1 MNIKTSTKE
10 HFKIA
15 EIRKPESKTVTILIT
30 ADLLTENTAKEISLH
45 LLYTDLLL
53 AGAGKLTRDE
63 FLYKLYELGST
74 INVAENEAR
83 ITISVSA
90 LADKLKPTLKLL
102 ETMLTLPTF
111 KSSER
116 TRAVRTIKNALELYK
131 ENARALAESSLKNS
145 FFTKESRHYSYS
157 PDLIISAIDSISI
170 DNLKKT
176 HLKLMQSFWTV
187 SIGGSDVSVDATIQF
202 IKKLKKTSAPAVAI
216 IKNSFANNPPARKVT
231 AHEVKSKQ
239 NIEISIGANLPLTH
253 TSSDLPAF
261 LFGIAVL
268 GKWGGFAGR
277 LMSTVREKEGLT
289 YGIYARVEG
298 VTVEESG
305 FWRIMTFFSP
315 KDVVLGITST
325 LREINLIHEKGIT
338 QSEWERFQTIL
349 KTGETL
355 VFDSLTGTTGL
366 VHNKLVS
373 GLEWNEY
380 QLFRQKLY
388 TCTRSEV
395 NAALK
400 KYLNPVAITISAAGP
415 VAAVKKDLEIF
426 EQFSQK

>member
-1 MNIKTSTKE
+1 MNIKTSKE
-10 HFKIA
+10 ENFQLA
-15 EIRKPESKTVTILIT
+15 EIRKPDSKTVTILIT

-45 LLYTDLLL
+45 LLYTDLLM
-53 AGAGKLTRDE
+53 AGAGKFSRDE
-63 FLYKLYELGST
+63 FLYKLNELGSS
-74 INVAENEAR
+74 ISVAENEAR
-83 ITISVSA
+83 ITISISA
-90 LADKLKPTLKLL
+90 LEDKLKPTLKLL
-102 ETMLTLPTF
+102 ETMLISPTF
-111 KSSER
+111 KGSER
-116 TRAVRTIKNALELYK
+116 VRAVRSIKNALELYK
-131 ENARALAESSLKNS
+131 ENARALSESALKNS

-157 PDLIISAIDSISI
+157 PDSIIATIDSVSI
-170 DNLKKT
+170 DNLKKI
-176 HLKLMQSFWTV
+176 HLKLMQTLWTV
-187 SIGGSDVSVDATIQF
+187 SVGGSDVAVDTTVPF
-202 IKKLKKTSAPAVAI
+202 IKKLKKNLLQPVASPKSPVI
-216 IKNSFANNPPARKVT
+216 ANLPARKVFT
-231 AHEVKSKQ
+231 HEVKSKQ
-239 NIEISIGANLPLTH
+239 NIEISIGAYLPLTH
-253 TSSDLPAF
+253 TGPDLPAF
-261 LFGIAVL
+261 LFGLAVL

-325 LREINLIHEKGIT
+325 LREIGLIHEKGIT

-355 VFDSLTGTTGL
+355 VFDSLAGTTGL

-373 GLEWNEY
+373 GLQWDEY

-400 KYLNPVAITISAAGP
+400 KYLNPVDITISAVGP
-415 VAAVKKDLEIF
+415 ISAVKKDLETF
-426 EQFSQK
+426 VVTE

>member
-1 MNIKTSTKE
+1 MNIKTTTKE
-10 HFKIA
+10 YFQMA

-30 ADLLTENTAKEISLH
+30 ADLFTENTAKEIALH

-53 AGAGKLTRDE
+53 AGAGKFTRDE
-63 FLYKLYELGST
+63 FLYKLNELGST

-83 ITISVSA
+83 ITISIST

-116 TRAVRTIKNALELYK
+116 ARAVRTIKNALELYK
-131 ENARALAESSLKNS
+131 ENARALAESGLKNS
-145 FFTKESRHYSYS
+145 FFTKETRHYSYS
-157 PDLIISAIDSISI
+157 PDLIIAAIDSVSI
-170 DNLKKT
+170 DSLKKT
-176 HLKLMQSFWTV
+176 HLKLMQAFWTV
-187 SIGGSDVSVDATIQF
+187 SVGGSDISVDTTLQF
-202 IKKLKKTSAPAVAI
+202 IKNLKKTSTHNTVSSL
-216 IKNSFANNPPARKVT
+216 NSVDTSLPVRKVFT
-231 AHEVKSKQ
+231 HEVKSKQ
-239 NIEISIGANLPLTH
+239 NIEISIGAYLPITH
-253 TSSDLPAF
+253 TSPDLPAF

-298 VTVEESG
+298 VTIEESG

-325 LREINLIHEKGIT
+325 LREIKLIHEKGIT

-355 VFDSLTGTTGL
+355 VFDSLAGTTGL

-373 GLEWNEY
+373 GLQWDEY

-400 KYLNPVAITISAAGP
+400 KYLNPIAITISAVGP
-415 VAAVKKDLEIF
+415 VAAVKKNLEIF
-426 EQFSQK
+426 DNISQK